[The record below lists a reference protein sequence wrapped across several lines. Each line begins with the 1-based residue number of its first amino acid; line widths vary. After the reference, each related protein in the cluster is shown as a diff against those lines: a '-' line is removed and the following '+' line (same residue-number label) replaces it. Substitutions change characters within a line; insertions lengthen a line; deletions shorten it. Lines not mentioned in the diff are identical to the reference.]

1 MVLVGKNNHQ
11 NDHLTTK
18 VASKWDYWFHVK
30 NQPGS
35 HCVLFT
41 DGEEPSERD
50 FTEAATIAAYYSK
63 VSEGVNVPVDYTLV
77 KNIRKPGG
85 AKPGFVTYST
95 NYTAYVTPDEKL
107 VLARKVK

>member
-1 MVLVGKNNHQ
+1 M
-11 NDHLTTK
+11 
-18 VASKWDYWFHVK
+18 
-30 NQPGS
+30 
-35 HCVLFT
+35 LFT
-41 DGEEPSERD
+41 DGEEPAERD